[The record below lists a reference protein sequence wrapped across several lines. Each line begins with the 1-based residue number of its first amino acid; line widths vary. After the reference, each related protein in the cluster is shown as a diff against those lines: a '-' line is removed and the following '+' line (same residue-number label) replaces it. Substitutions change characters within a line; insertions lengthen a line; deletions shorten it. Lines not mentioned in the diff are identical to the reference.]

1 VRAPAM
7 AHFGAFK
14 ARSVQLTLFVSLQA
28 VLSLAVGLPVTEGAS
43 LMVPHDFFCQICGKT
58 VHLRNCNF
66 DEQGTTV
73 HGSCYTA
80 KVLAA
85 DSRKKQSQS
94 AHGIRQPANNQEA
107 LIEI

>member
-7 AHFGAFK
+7 ARFGAFK

-28 VLSLAVGLPVTEGAS
+28 VLSLAV
-43 LMVPHDFFCQICGKT
+43 HDFFCQICGKT